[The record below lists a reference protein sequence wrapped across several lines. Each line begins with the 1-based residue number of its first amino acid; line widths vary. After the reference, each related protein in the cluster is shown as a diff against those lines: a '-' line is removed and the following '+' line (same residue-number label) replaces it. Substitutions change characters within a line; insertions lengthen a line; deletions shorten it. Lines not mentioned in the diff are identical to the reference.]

1 MEHKNYNAIHKSV
14 RKKDS
19 MQLLLG
25 KPVYTDDITGPAL
38 VVKLLRSPH
47 ANAIVEEIHTEI
59 AKKIPGVVD
68 IYTWEDVP
76 KTRFAIAGQTYP
88 EPSPYDRLIID
99 RHVRFVGDVVAII
112 AAEDEKAACKAMKLV
127 KVKYNVLEPVLDFH
141 KAKDNPVLVH
151 PEDDWYPPVDVG
163 GDAKRNVIAHEL
175 SGDGDV
181 DAVISDCE
189 VSFSHA
195 YHMRAF
201 NQAMME
207 TFRTYTCLD
216 RYGRLHVIS
225 STQIVFHVRRILSR
239 ALGIPK
245 SKIRVE
251 KPRIGGGFGAKQ
263 TAVSEVYPAF
273 VTMQTGRPAKL
284 IFTRYESQIAGSP
297 RHEMEVT
304 VRLGADRD
312 GHIRGLDLYTLS
324 NTGAYGEHGPTTVGL
339 SGHKSI
345 PLYTGGLEA
354 FRFGYDVVYTNTMA
368 AGAYRGYGATQGIFA
383 LESSVNELAESLGI
397 DPTQIREKNMLREGM
412 KMPAYYGETANAC
425 ALDRCM
431 ARCRELFGWE
441 EKYPV
446 REMGDGK
453 VRTAGV
459 AMAMQG
465 SCISNV
471 DVGSATV
478 KLADDGTFNLI
489 IGAADMGTG
498 CDTILAQMVAE
509 CMDCSVDDVAV
520 FGADTDASPY
530 DSGSYASSTT
540 YVTGK
545 AVELACEELK
555 KKLCA
560 IAAGMLGCEPEET
573 VFEDGCV
580 RKINTD
586 ERVTLAQISVKDQ
599 VANDIAAVATASHSS
614 PVSPPPYMVGM
625 VEIELDRYTGEVK
638 ILDYVAVVDCGIAIN
653 PALARIQA
661 EGGIVQGIGHTL
673 FENITYDETGKPVES
688 NFMQYKI
695 PTRLDMGHLRV
706 EFENS
711 YEPTGP
717 FGTKSI
723 GEIVINTP
731 APAIAHAIY
740 RATGVWHRELPIT
753 PEKILMSMPEDDFRS
768 VNTEYKEKNS

>member
-1 MEHKNYNAIHKSV
+1 MEHKKYNAINQPV

-25 KPVYTDDITGPAL
+25 KPVYVEDIAPKDAL
-38 VVKLLRSPH
+38 AVKLLRSPH
-47 ANAIVEEIHTEI
+47 ANAIVEEINVSV
-59 AKKIPGVVD
+59 AKKVPGVVD

-76 KTRFAIAGQTYP
+76 KQRFAIAGQTYP
-88 EPSPYDRLIID
+88 EPSPYDRLILD

-112 AAEDEKAACKAMKLV
+112 AAENEKAALKAMKLI
-127 KVKYNVLEPVLDFH
+127 KVKYKILEPVLDFH
-141 KAKDNPVLVH
+141 QAKDNEILVH
-151 PEDDWYPPVDVG
+151 PEEDWLAQVPVG
-163 GDAKRNVIAHEL
+163 GDARRNLVASEI

-181 DAVISDCE
+181 DAVLADCDE
-189 VSFSHA
+189 VLEHA
-195 YHMRAF
+195 YHMRSF

-207 TFRTYTCLD
+207 TFRTYTELD

-273 VTMQTGRPAKL
+273 VTLKTGRPAQL
-284 IFTRYESQIAGSP
+284 IFTREESQIAGSP
-297 RHEMEVT
+297 RHEMEVR
-304 VRLGADRD
+304 VRLGADKD

-324 NTGAYGEHGPTTVGL
+324 NSGAYGEHGPTTVGL

-383 LESSVNELAESLGI
+383 LETAVNELAEKLGI
-397 DPTQIREKNMLREGM
+397 DPTIIREKNMLREGM

-425 ALDRCM
+425 ALDKCM
-431 ARCRELFGWE
+431 ARCKELFHWD

-446 REMGDGK
+446 RDMGNGK
-453 VRTAGV
+453 VRAAGV

-478 KLADDGTFNLI
+478 KLADDGSFNLI

-540 YVTGK
+540 YITGK
-545 AVELACEELK
+545 AVEMACAKLK
-555 KKLCA
+555 TQLCG
-560 IAAGMLGCEPEET
+560 IAAGMLGCSTEEV
-573 VFEDGCV
+573 VFENGRV
-580 RKINTD
+580 KQINT
-586 ERVTLAQISVKDQ
+586 EKSVSLAEISVKDQ
-599 VANDIAAVATASHSS
+599 VNNDIAAVATASHSS

-625 VEIELDRYTGEVK
+625 VEIELDKDTGEVK
-638 ILDYVAVVDCGIAIN
+638 ILDYVAVVDCGITIN
-653 PALARIQA
+653 PALARIQT

-673 FENITYDETGKPVES
+673 FENITYDRNGRPIES
-688 NFMQYKI
+688 SFLQYKV

-717 FGTKSI
+717 FGAKSI

-753 PEKILMSMPEDDFRS
+753 PEKILMSMPQ
-768 VNTEYKEKNS
+768 

>member
-1 MEHKNYNAIHKSV
+1 MEHKKYNAINQPV

-25 KPVYTDDITGPAL
+25 KPVYVEDIAPKDAL
-38 VVKLLRSPH
+38 AVKLLRSPH
-47 ANAIVEEIHTEI
+47 ANAIVEEINVSV
-59 AKKIPGVVD
+59 AKKVPGVVD

-76 KTRFAIAGQTYP
+76 KQRFAIAGQTYP
-88 EPSPYDRLIID
+88 EPSPYDRLILD

-112 AAEDEKAACKAMKLV
+112 AAENEKAALKAMKLI
-127 KVKYNVLEPVLDFH
+127 KVKYKILEPVLDFH
-141 KAKDNPVLVH
+141 QAKDNEILVH
-151 PEDDWYPPVDVG
+151 PEEDWLAQVPVG
-163 GDAKRNVIAHEL
+163 GDARRNLVASEI

-181 DAVISDCE
+181 DAVLADCDE
-189 VSFSHA
+189 VLEHA
-195 YHMRAF
+195 YHMRSF

-207 TFRTYTCLD
+207 TFRTYTELD

-273 VTMQTGRPAKL
+273 VTLKTGRPAQL
-284 IFTRYESQIAGSP
+284 IFTREESQIAGSP
-297 RHEMEVT
+297 RHEMEVR
-304 VRLGADRD
+304 VRLGADKD

-324 NTGAYGEHGPTTVGL
+324 NSGAYGEHGPTTVGL

-383 LESSVNELAESLGI
+383 LETSVNELAEKLGI
-397 DPTQIREKNMLREGM
+397 DPTIIREKNMLREGM

-425 ALDRCM
+425 ALDKCM
-431 ARCRELFGWE
+431 ARCKELFHWDE
-441 EKYPV
+441 RYPV
-446 REMGDGK
+446 RDMGNGK
-453 VRTAGV
+453 VRAAGV

-540 YVTGK
+540 YITGK
-545 AVELACEELK
+545 AVEMACAKLK
-555 KKLCA
+555 TQLCG
-560 IAAGMLGCEPEET
+560 IAAGMLGCSTEEV
-573 VFEDGCV
+573 VFENGRV
-580 RKINTD
+580 KQINT
-586 ERVTLAQISVKDQ
+586 EKSVSLAEISVKDQ
-599 VANDIAAVATASHSS
+599 VNNDIAAVATASHSS

-625 VEIELDRYTGEVK
+625 VEIELDKDTGEVK
-638 ILDYVAVVDCGIAIN
+638 ILDYVAVVDCGITIN
-653 PALARIQA
+653 PALARIQT
-661 EGGIVQGIGHTL
+661 EGGIVQGIAHTL
-673 FENITYDETGKPVES
+673 FENITYDRNGRPIES
-688 NFMQYKI
+688 SFLQYKV

-717 FGTKSI
+717 FGAKSI

-753 PEKILMSMPEDDFRS
+753 PEKILMSMPQ
-768 VNTEYKEKNS
+768 

>member
-1 MEHKNYNAIHKSV
+1 MEHKKYNAINQPV

-25 KPVYTDDITGPAL
+25 KPVYVEDIVPKDAL
-38 VVKLLRSPH
+38 ALKPLRSPH
-47 ANAIVEEIHTEI
+47 ANAIVEEINVSV
-59 AKKIPGVVD
+59 AKKVPGVVD

-76 KTRFAIAGQTYP
+76 KQRFAIAGQTYP
-88 EPSPYDRLIID
+88 EPSPYDRLILD
-99 RHVRFVGDVVAII
+99 RHVRFAGDVVAII
-112 AAEDEKAACKAMKLV
+112 AAENEKAALKAMKLI
-127 KVKYNVLEPVLDFH
+127 KVKYKILEPVLDFH
-141 KAKDNPVLVH
+141 QAKDNEILVH
-151 PEDDWYPPVDVG
+151 PEEDWLAQVPVG
-163 GDAKRNVIAHEL
+163 GDAKRNLVASEI

-181 DAVISDCE
+181 DVVLADCDE
-189 VSFSHA
+189 VLEHA
-195 YHMRAF
+195 YHMRSF

-207 TFRTYTCLD
+207 TFRTYTELD

-225 STQIVFHVRRILSR
+225 STQIVFHVRRILSQ

-273 VTMQTGRPAKL
+273 VTLKTGRPAQL
-284 IFTRYESQIAGSP
+284 IFTREESQIAGSP
-297 RHEMEVT
+297 RHEMEVR
-304 VRLGADRD
+304 VRLGADKD

-324 NTGAYGEHGPTTVGL
+324 NSGAYGEHGPTTVGL

-383 LESSVNELAESLGI
+383 LETSVNELAEKLGI
-397 DPTQIREKNMLREGM
+397 DPTIIREKNMLREGM

-425 ALDRCM
+425 ALDKCM
-431 ARCRELFGWE
+431 ARCKELFHWD

-446 REMGDGK
+446 RDMGNGK
-453 VRTAGV
+453 VRAAGV

-540 YVTGK
+540 YITGK
-545 AVELACEELK
+545 AVEMACAKLK
-555 KKLCA
+555 TQLCG
-560 IAAGMLGCEPEET
+560 IAAGMLGCSTEEV
-573 VFEDGCV
+573 VFENGRV
-580 RKINTD
+580 KQINT
-586 ERVTLAQISVKDQ
+586 EKSVSLAEISVKDQ
-599 VANDIAAVATASHSS
+599 VNNDIAAVATASHSS

-625 VEIELDRYTGEVK
+625 VEIELDKDTGEVK
-638 ILDYVAVVDCGIAIN
+638 ILDYVAVVDCGITIN
-653 PALARIQA
+653 PALARIQT

-673 FENITYDETGKPVES
+673 FENITYDRNGRPIES
-688 NFMQYKI
+688 SFLQYKV

-717 FGTKSI
+717 FGAKSI

-753 PEKILMSMPEDDFRS
+753 PEKILMSMPQ
-768 VNTEYKEKNS
+768 

>member
-263 TAVSEVYPAF
+263 TVVSEVYPAF

-695 PTRLDMGHLRV
+695 PTRLDMGHLQV

-717 FGTKSI
+717 FGAKSI

-753 PEKILMSMPEDDFRS
+753 PEKILMSMPEDDFR
-768 VNTEYKEKNS
+768 

>member
-1 MEHKNYNAIHKSV
+1 MEHKEYKSINKTV
-14 RKKDS
+14 RKKDA

-25 KPVYTDDITGPAL
+25 KPVYTDDITGKDAL

-47 ANAIVEEIHTEI
+47 ANAIVQEINTTV
-59 AKKIPGVVD
+59 AKKVPGIVD

-76 KTRFAIAGQTYP
+76 ATRFAIAGQTYP

-99 RHVRFVGDVVAII
+99 RHVRFAGDVVAII
-112 AAEDEKAACKAMKLV
+112 AAENEKAALKAMKLI
-127 KVKYNVLEPVLDFH
+127 KVRYEVLEAVLDFRT
-141 KAKDNPVLVH
+141 AKDNPILVH
-151 PEDDWYPPVDVG
+151 PEEDWFPPCEVG
-163 GDAKRNVIAHEL
+163 GDNKRNLVASEVSSH
-175 SGDGDV
+175 GDV
-181 DAVISDCE
+181 DGVMADCDI
-189 VSFSHA
+189 VLDRT
-195 YHMRAF
+195 YHTKAF

-207 TFRTYTCLD
+207 TFRTYTELD

-225 STQIVFHVRRILSR
+225 STQIVFHCRRILSR

-245 SKIRVE
+245 SRIRVE

-263 TAVSEVYPAF
+263 TAVCEVYPAF
-273 VTMQTGRPAKL
+273 VTLKTGRPAKL
-284 IFTRYESQIAGSP
+284 IYTREESQIAGSP
-297 RHEMEVT
+297 RHEMEVR
-304 VRLGADRD
+304 VRLGADKD
-312 GHIRGLDLYTLS
+312 GKIRALDLYTLS

-354 FRFGYDVVYTNTMA
+354 HRFSYDVVYTNHQA

-383 LESSVNELAESLGI
+383 LESAVNELAEKLHI
-397 DPTQIREKNMLREGM
+397 DPTVLRDMNMLKEGM
-412 KMPAYYGETANAC
+412 VMPAYYGETANAC

-431 ARCRELFGWE
+431 EHCREMFHWD

-446 REMGDGK
+446 RDMGNGK

-465 SCISNV
+465 SCISHV

-478 KLADDGTFNLI
+478 KLSEDGGYNLL

-498 CDTILAQMVAE
+498 CDTILSQMVAE

-540 YVTGK
+540 YITGK
-545 AVELACEELK
+545 AVEMACDKLK
-555 KKLCA
+555 KQICL
-560 IAAGMLGCEPEET
+560 IAAEMMGCDVSEVAFEGRQVRRISTGET
-573 VFEDGCV
+573 
-580 RKINTD
+580 RSLT
-586 ERVTLAQISVKDQ
+586 
-599 VANDIAAVATASHSS
+599 DIAYKTQVGSEQSAEATATHSS

-625 VEIELDRYTGEVK
+625 VEIELDKLTGQVT
-638 ILDYVAVVDCGIAIN
+638 ILDYMAVVDCGIPIN

-673 FENITYDETGKPVES
+673 MENVTYNAEGRPIES
-688 NFMQYKI
+688 SFMQYKL

-706 EFENS
+706 EFEHS

-717 FGTKSI
+717 FGAKSI

-731 APAIAHAIY
+731 APALAHAIY
-740 RATGVWHRELPIT
+740 RATGAWHRELPIT
-753 PEKILMSMPEDDFRS
+753 PEEIAMSCPE
-768 VNTEYKEKNS
+768 E

>member
-59 AKKIPGVVD
+59 EKKIPGVVD

-695 PTRLDMGHLRV
+695 PTRLDMGHLQV

-717 FGTKSI
+717 FGAKSI

-753 PEKILMSMPEDDFRS
+753 PEKILMSMPEDDFR
-768 VNTEYKEKNS
+768 

>member
-216 RYGRLHVIS
+216 RYGRLYVIS

-717 FGTKSI
+717 FGAKSI

-731 APAIAHAIY
+731 APAITHAIY

-753 PEKILMSMPEDDFRS
+753 PEKILMSMPEDDFR
-768 VNTEYKEKNS
+768 

>member
-1 MEHKNYNAIHKSV
+1 MEHKKYNAINQPV

-25 KPVYTDDITGPAL
+25 KPVYVEDIAPKDAL
-38 VVKLLRSPH
+38 AVKLLRSPH
-47 ANAIVEEIHTEI
+47 ANAIVEEINVSV
-59 AKKIPGVVD
+59 AKKVPGVVD
-68 IYTWEDVP
+68 VYTWEDVP
-76 KTRFAIAGQTYP
+76 KQRFAIAGQTYP
-88 EPSPYDRLIID
+88 EPSPYDRLILD
-99 RHVRFVGDVVAII
+99 RHVRFAGDVVAII
-112 AAEDEKAACKAMKLV
+112 AAENEKAALKAMKLI
-127 KVKYNVLEPVLDFH
+127 KVKYKILEPVLDFH
-141 KAKDNPVLVH
+141 QAKDNEILVH
-151 PEDDWYPPVDVG
+151 PEEDWLAQVPVG
-163 GDAKRNVIAHEL
+163 GDARRNLVASEI

-181 DAVISDCE
+181 DAVLADCDE
-189 VSFSHA
+189 VLEHA
-195 YHMRAF
+195 YHMRSF

-207 TFRTYTCLD
+207 TFRTYTELD

-273 VTMQTGRPAKL
+273 VTLKTGRPAQL
-284 IFTRYESQIAGSP
+284 IFTREESQIAGSP
-297 RHEMEVT
+297 RHEMEVR
-304 VRLGADRD
+304 VRLGADKD

-324 NTGAYGEHGPTTVGL
+324 NSGAYGEHGPTTVGL

-383 LESSVNELAESLGI
+383 LETSVNELAEKLGI
-397 DPTQIREKNMLREGM
+397 DPTIIREKNMLREGM

-425 ALDRCM
+425 ALDKCM
-431 ARCRELFGWE
+431 ARCKELFHWD

-446 REMGDGK
+446 RDMGNGK
-453 VRTAGV
+453 VRAAGV

-540 YVTGK
+540 YITGK
-545 AVELACEELK
+545 AVEMACAKLK
-555 KKLCA
+555 TQLCG
-560 IAAGMLGCEPEET
+560 IAAGMLGCSTEEV
-573 VFEDGCV
+573 VFENGRV
-580 RKINTD
+580 KQINT
-586 ERVTLAQISVKDQ
+586 EKSVSLAEISVKDQ
-599 VANDIAAVATASHSS
+599 VNNDIAAVATASHSS

-625 VEIELDRYTGEVK
+625 VEIELDKDTGEVK
-638 ILDYVAVVDCGIAIN
+638 ILDYVAVVDCGITIN
-653 PALARIQA
+653 PALARIQT

-673 FENITYDETGKPVES
+673 FENITYDRNGRPIES
-688 NFMQYKI
+688 SFLQYKV

-717 FGTKSI
+717 FGAKSI

-753 PEKILMSMPEDDFRS
+753 PEKILMSMPQ
-768 VNTEYKEKNS
+768 

>member
-1 MEHKNYNAIHKSV
+1 MEHKKYNAINQPV

-25 KPVYTDDITGPAL
+25 KPVYVEDIVPKDAL
-38 VVKLLRSPH
+38 ALKLLRSPH
-47 ANAIVEEIHTEI
+47 ANAIVEEINVSV
-59 AKKIPGVVD
+59 AKKVPGVVD

-76 KTRFAIAGQTYP
+76 KQRFAIAGQTYP
-88 EPSPYDRLIID
+88 EPSPYDRLILD

-112 AAEDEKAACKAMKLV
+112 AAENEKAALKAMKLI
-127 KVKYNVLEPVLDFH
+127 KVKYKILEPVLDFH
-141 KAKDNPVLVH
+141 QAKDNEILVH
-151 PEDDWYPPVDVG
+151 PEEDWLAQVPVG
-163 GDAKRNVIAHEL
+163 GDAKRNLVASEI

-181 DAVISDCE
+181 DAVLADCDDVLE
-189 VSFSHA
+189 HA
-195 YHMRAF
+195 YHMRSF

-207 TFRTYTCLD
+207 TFRTYTELD

-273 VTMQTGRPAKL
+273 VTLKTGRPAQL
-284 IFTRYESQIAGSP
+284 IFTREESQLAGSP
-297 RHEMEVT
+297 RHEMEVR
-304 VRLGADRD
+304 VRLGADKD

-324 NTGAYGEHGPTTVGL
+324 NSGAYGEHGPTTVGL

-383 LESSVNELAESLGI
+383 LETSVNELAEKLGI
-397 DPTQIREKNMLREGM
+397 DPTVIREKNMLREGM

-425 ALDRCM
+425 ALDKCM
-431 ARCRELFGWE
+431 ARCKELFHWD

-446 REMGDGK
+446 RDMGNGK
-453 VRTAGV
+453 VRAAGV

-540 YVTGK
+540 YITGK
-545 AVELACEELK
+545 AVEMACAKLK
-555 KKLCA
+555 TQLCG
-560 IAAGMLGCEPEET
+560 IAAGMLGCSTEEV
-573 VFEDGCV
+573 VFENGRV
-580 RKINTD
+580 KQINT
-586 ERVTLAQISVKDQ
+586 EKSVSLAEISVKDQ
-599 VANDIAAVATASHSS
+599 VNNDIAAVATASHSS

-625 VEIELDRYTGEVK
+625 VEIELDKDTGEVK
-638 ILDYVAVVDCGIAIN
+638 ILDYVAVVDCGITIN
-653 PALARIQA
+653 PALARIQT

-673 FENITYDETGKPVES
+673 FENITYDRNGRPIES
-688 NFMQYKI
+688 SFLQYKV

-717 FGTKSI
+717 FGAKSI

-753 PEKILMSMPEDDFRS
+753 PEKILMSMPQ
-768 VNTEYKEKNS
+768 

>member
-560 IAAGMLGCEPEET
+560 IAAGMLGCESEET

-717 FGTKSI
+717 FGAKSI

-753 PEKILMSMPEDDFRS
+753 PEKILMSMPEDDFR
-768 VNTEYKEKNS
+768 

>member
-312 GHIRGLDLYTLS
+312 GHIRGLGLYTLS

-717 FGTKSI
+717 FGAKSI

-753 PEKILMSMPEDDFRS
+753 PEKILMSMPEDDFR
-768 VNTEYKEKNS
+768 

>member
-1 MEHKNYNAIHKSV
+1 
-14 RKKDS
+14 

-25 KPVYTDDITGPAL
+25 KPVYVEDIVPKDAL
-38 VVKLLRSPH
+38 AVKLLRSPH
-47 ANAIVEEIHTEI
+47 ANAIVEEINVSV
-59 AKKIPGVVD
+59 AKKVPGVVD

-76 KTRFAIAGQTYP
+76 KQRFAIAGQTYP
-88 EPSPYDRLIID
+88 EPSPYDRLILD

-112 AAEDEKAACKAMKLV
+112 AAENEKAALKAMKLI
-127 KVKYNVLEPVLDFH
+127 KVKYKILEPVLDFH
-141 KAKDNPVLVH
+141 QAKDNEILVH
-151 PEDDWYPPVDVG
+151 PEEDWLAQVPVG
-163 GDAKRNVIAHEL
+163 GDARRNLVASEI

-181 DAVISDCE
+181 DAVLADCDE
-189 VSFSHA
+189 VLEHA
-195 YHMRAF
+195 YHMRSF

-207 TFRTYTCLD
+207 TFRTYTDLD

-273 VTMQTGRPAKL
+273 VTLKTGRPAQL
-284 IFTRYESQIAGSP
+284 IFTREESQIAGSP
-297 RHEMEVT
+297 RHEMEVR
-304 VRLGADRD
+304 VRLGADKD

-324 NTGAYGEHGPTTVGL
+324 NSGAYGEHGPTTVGL

-383 LESSVNELAESLGI
+383 LETSVNELAEKLGI
-397 DPTQIREKNMLREGM
+397 DPTIIREKNMLREGM

-425 ALDRCM
+425 ALDKCM
-431 ARCRELFGWE
+431 ARCKELFHWD

-446 REMGDGK
+446 RDMGNGK
-453 VRTAGV
+453 VRAAGV

-520 FGADTDASPY
+520 FGAGTDASPY

-540 YVTGK
+540 YITGK
-545 AVELACEELK
+545 AVEMACAKLK
-555 KKLCA
+555 TQLCG
-560 IAAGMLGCEPEET
+560 IAAGMLGCSTEEV
-573 VFEDGCV
+573 VFENGRV
-580 RKINTD
+580 KQINT
-586 ERVTLAQISVKDQ
+586 EKSVSLAEISVKDQ
-599 VANDIAAVATASHSS
+599 VNNDIAAVATASHSS

-625 VEIELDRYTGEVK
+625 VEIELDKDTGEVK
-638 ILDYVAVVDCGIAIN
+638 ILDYVAVVDCGITIN
-653 PALARIQA
+653 PALARIQT

-673 FENITYDETGKPVES
+673 FENITYDRNGRPIES
-688 NFMQYKI
+688 SFLQYKV

-717 FGTKSI
+717 FGAKSI
-723 GEIVINTP
+723 GELVINTP

-753 PEKILMSMPEDDFRS
+753 PEKILMSMPQ
-768 VNTEYKEKNS
+768 